1 VNNLKGF
8 DDVYILTMP
17 AFEWIKW
24 YGGELGTG
32 TPHGLLTCNVIDNS
46 QMLVMGG
53 NFTYTNTYCD
63 VPAIQGQHNLNL
75 GQLDST
81 DAKWYSYLPN
91 VTEYF
96 VPPAILQITGGT

>member
-1 VNNLKGF
+1 
-8 DDVYILTMP
+8 MP

-24 YGGELGTG
+24 YGGEPGTG
-32 TPHGLLTCNVIDNS
+32 SPHGLTTCNVIDNA

-53 NFTYTNTYCD
+53 NFTNTTSCD
-63 VPAIQGQHNLNL
+63 VPHIQGQHNLNL
-75 GQLDST
+75 GQL
-81 DAKWYSYLPN
+81 KWHSYLPK